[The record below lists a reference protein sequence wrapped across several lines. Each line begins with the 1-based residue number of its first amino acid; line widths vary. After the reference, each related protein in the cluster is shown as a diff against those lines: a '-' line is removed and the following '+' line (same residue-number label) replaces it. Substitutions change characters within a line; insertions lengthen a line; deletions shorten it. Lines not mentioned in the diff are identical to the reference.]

1 MVVSENGEAMTNS
14 EEILKALVDGT
25 AALAPL
31 GGIGDEMCGFKGYG
45 YAAVVEIL
53 SAALAGGPF
62 MKALAGLNADGS
74 RAMYHLGHFFFVV
87 NPDFFMGEET
97 FRKTAGDIC
106 RALRASKKAPGH
118 DRIYTAGEKEWLVWQ
133 ERKEKGVPV
142 GEAVQKEFIGIRDK
156 YHLSYQFPFEK

>member
-1 MVVSENGEAMTNS
+1 
-14 EEILKALVDGT
+14 
-25 AALAPL
+25 
-31 GGIGDEMCGFKGYG
+31 
-45 YAAVVEIL
+45 
-53 SAALAGGPF
+53 
-62 MKALAGLNADGS
+62 MKALTGLNADGS

-118 DRIYTAGEKEWLVWQ
+118 DRIYTAGEKAWLVWQ

-156 YHLSYQFPFEK
+156 YHLPYQFPFEK